1 MPAEL
6 ASSVIER
13 ILKSEGPMTIQSGK
27 KEYYGFRE
35 DHPNFPAIHKLVLVH
50 GAESPQVKDFVSDL
64 IRQRAEKAGALNFS
78 SPGVQAAILS
88 IAHMRGEGGVQA
100 ILNAVAGDMIVK
112 SSKLTQKTIDKIN
125 SMTNEEFQ
133 NKLRDVREDYDKEIY
148 GNKIDSIIVKGTLVK
163 GRWWTLF
170 GNGLTKRYDRERQ
183 EYLSLA

>member
-88 IAHMRGEGGVQA
+88 IAHMRGEGE
-100 ILNAVAGDMIVK
+100 
-112 SSKLTQKTIDKIN
+112 SKP
-125 SMTNEEFQ
+125 
-133 NKLRDVREDYDKEIY
+133 
-148 GNKIDSIIVKGTLVK
+148 
-163 GRWWTLF
+163 
-170 GNGLTKRYDRERQ
+170 
-183 EYLSLA
+183 SLMP